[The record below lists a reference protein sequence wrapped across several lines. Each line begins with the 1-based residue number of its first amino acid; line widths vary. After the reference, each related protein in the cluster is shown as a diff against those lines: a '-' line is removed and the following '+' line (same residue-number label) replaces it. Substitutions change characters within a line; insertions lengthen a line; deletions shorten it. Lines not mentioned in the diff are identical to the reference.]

1 MNNPH
6 ILIDLNEASDVIIK
20 FIGTD
25 KFNEIVSS
33 LENNA
38 KAGFIAGMSFALC
51 LANANCRT
59 FLYHIEEQKTEKE

>member
-6 ILIDLNEASDVIIK
+6 ILIDLNEASDVVIK

-33 LENNA
+33 LEDNA

-51 LANANCRT
+51 LANVNCKK
-59 FLYHIEEQKTEKE
+59 FLYHIEEQKIEDK

>member
-1 MNNPH
+1 M
-6 ILIDLNEASDVIIK
+6 IDLNEASYVITH

-25 KFNEIVSS
+25 KFNEIVSL

-51 LANANCRT
+51 LANANCKT